1 MPTYKAQVLQE
12 CWRIAAITKAIAEA
26 AERQF
31 MAPIDDPDFETDD
44 AAADYAGGMRVLRR
58 QLERAILSI
67 EGADPDLDDAIHEY
81 RRVVLR
87 AVMPKRLPLSI
98 N

>member
-12 CWRIAAITKAIAEA
+12 CWRIAAITRAIAEA

-31 MAPIDDPDFETDD
+31 MAPIDDPDFEMDNT
-44 AAADYAGGMRVLRR
+44 AADYAGGMRVVRR
-58 QLERAILSI
+58 RLERLFLLV
-67 EGADPDLDDAIHEY
+67 EGADADLDVAIHEY
-81 RRVVLR
+81 RTVVLR
-87 AVMPKRLPLSI
+87 AVMPKEHPLSI

>member
-12 CWRIAAITKAIAEA
+12 CWRIAVITKAIAEA

-31 MAPIDDPDFETDD
+31 MAPIDDPDFEVDQS
-44 AAADYAGGMRVLRR
+44 APDYAGGMRVLRR

-67 EGADPDLDDAIHEY
+67 EGADPDLDDAIHQY
-81 RRVVLR
+81 RRIVLR
-87 AVMPKRLPLSI
+87 VVIPKRAPLSI